1 MGRDIR
7 GLGSVT
13 LVGSQGRP
21 PRGGGDCETRSD

>member
-1 MGRDIR
+1 MGGDIG

-21 PRGGGDCETRSD
+21 PRGGDCETRSD